1 MDKKFHGHIWLLS
14 DIKKQLLKKHL
25 QFHKIATTST
35 KVMTM
40 TLMRQ
45 FIPNSSTYHLQPGV
59 VPSHKIFPQHSPIF
73 CIFQPTETGH
83 EG

>member
-1 MDKKFHGHIWLLS
+1 MDKKFWLLLEII
-14 DIKKQLLKKHL
+14 IKEA
-25 QFHKIATTST
+25 FAVHKIATST
-35 KVMTM
+35 MVMMM

-45 FIPNSSTYHLQPGV
+45 FIPNSSTYHLQPDV

-73 CIFQPTETGH
+73 CISQPTETGH